1 MRVLLANKP
10 RSYREA
16 FARVF
21 EEVRPRVEAIAVEPG
36 ALDREAL
43 RLRPDLV
50 VCDRVTPAVETVA
63 CSWIEL
69 RVENEVLVAS
79 SNAGALPAGTNLG
92 LDDLLSVI
100 DRTEEL
106 INGESLGRGN
116 ADSVG

>member
-21 EEVRPRVEAIAVEPG
+21 EEVRPHVESIVVEPG

-43 RLRPDLV
+43 RLHPDLV
-50 VCDRVTPAVETVA
+50 VCDRATPTVETVA
-63 CSWIEL
+63 RSWIEL
-69 RVENEVLVAS
+69 HVEDEALVAS
-79 SNAGALPAGTNLG
+79 SNAGALPAGTNVRFEE
-92 LDDLLSVI
+92 LLSII

-106 INGESLGRGN
+106 LQEDSLGRRNVG
-116 ADSVG
+116 SVG